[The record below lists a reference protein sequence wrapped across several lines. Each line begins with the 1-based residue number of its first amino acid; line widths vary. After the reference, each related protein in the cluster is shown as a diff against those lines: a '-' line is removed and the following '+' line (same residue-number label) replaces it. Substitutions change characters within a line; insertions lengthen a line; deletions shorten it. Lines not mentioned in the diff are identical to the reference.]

1 MEVTKEIYSEVYS
14 ILNLLGD
21 SFIDKLPKQL
31 YSLIQKEK
39 SDTYNP
45 TYNSI
50 DNLKDQDIRKES
62 ISMIALFHLNYWC
75 NDDEEKQSLK
85 DIFERNE
92 EKHQAEYREKYSVD
106 NLFKRKNEKYAIP
119 SESSKETYNSATSY
133 ETVDIF
139 SKDVSMVKYKE
150 ESFIKKIIN
159 KIKSLFKK

>member
-62 ISMIALFHLNYWC
+62 I
-75 NDDEEKQSLK
+75 EEGENGYL
-85 DIFERNE
+85 
-92 EKHQAEYREKYSVD
+92 A
-106 NLFKRKNEKYAIP
+106 RKT
-119 SESSKETYNSATSY
+119 SSR
-133 ETVDIF
+133 I
-139 SKDVSMVKYKE
+139 
-150 ESFIKKIIN
+150 
-159 KIKSLFKK
+159 